1 MAEHTLAIVDLA
13 GLLPEDMRRR
23 ALAAAEAMLEHKGV
37 TVEQC
42 AAIGTR
48 PTKPVSPGTIL
59 SFFGG
64 MGEVAASWLEACAVV
79 QDLCGP
85 YAKLRIVDK
94 QAPLQH

>member
-1 MAEHTLAIVDLA
+1 MTEYTLAIDDPA
-13 GLLPEDMRRR
+13 GLVPEDVRRR

-37 TVEQC
+37 TAEQC

-48 PTKPVSPGTIL
+48 PAKPVRPGTMP

-64 MGEVAASWLEACAVV
+64 MGEVAAAWLEACAVV

>member
-1 MAEHTLAIVDLA
+1 VAEHTLAIDDPE
-13 GLLPEDMRRR
+13 GLVPDDVRRR

-42 AAIGTR
+42 ATIGTK
-48 PTKPVSPGTIL
+48 PAKPVRPGTVP

-64 MGEVAASWLEACAVV
+64 MGEDAAAWLEASTVV

-85 YAKLRIVDK
+85 GVRLRIVDK
-94 QAPLQH
+94 QAQLPH